1 MRFAYGPDDQCINRF
16 FFLSP
21 LKSDFPSFQS
31 ETEGVQ
37 TNVDRLFLSQT
48 GIQSILLASEGGKH
62 TGTQDVRLISVSPR
76 QEDTSRFYVFLHT
89 CKACEHEEATP
100 PKICFLKA
108 TT

>member
-1 MRFAYGPDDQCINRF
+1 MEPLINTIDQQKNKGECDLHTGRMINALTDF

-48 GIQSILLASEGGKH
+48 GIQSILLASEGGNIPGHK
-62 TGTQDVRLISVSPR
+62 T
-76 QEDTSRFYVFLHT
+76 
-89 CKACEHEEATP
+89 
-100 PKICFLKA
+100 
-108 TT
+108 